1 MVAVTKAIFMPVE
14 QPEAYRAVVHELLAD
29 PVVGEGQMMGMPV
42 LKVGRKLFAGLA
54 GGGALVVKVGRE
66 RVETLIGS
74 GRATVFDPSKR
85 GRAMTGWATVEE
97 PADHWLALAE
107 EAKAFC
113 AEE

>member
-1 MVAVTKAIFMPVE
+1 MPVD

-29 PVVGEGQMMGMPV
+29 PMVSEGQMMGMSV
-42 LKVGRKLFAGLA
+42 LKIDRKLFAGLA
-54 GGGALVVKVGRE
+54 EGGALVVKVGRE
-66 RVETLIGS
+66 RAETLIGS

-85 GRAMTGWATVEE
+85 GRVMTGWATLEE
-97 PADHWLALAE
+97 PADDWLSLAE